1 MSAIPERSEP
11 AAARDDAAA
20 RRRGTRRLAAVQIAI
35 SLGALA
41 AVVWWATR
49 QEAPELPRAREDVL
63 MLLAAIGIY
72 ALVTAARAERWHR
85 IVARAGVRARRADT
99 YRLTTVGYMGNNVL
113 PARSGDVMRAF
124 LLAPVA
130 AARKRRVLGTVVAE
144 RLLDAAALG
153 LLFVAVAVGVLR
165 RSDVP
170 GGRTVIVLAIAA
182 AGLAAASVVALTLA
196 RRAGALVRVR
206 ALVRPLA
213 APSRDLVSAHGVRLL
228 ALSLVLW
235 TLEAVVYLVVG
246 RAVGLELG
254 LVDAVYV
261 VALTNLFAL
270 VPAAPGYVGTF
281 DAAVLFGVGSLG
293 ASGSEALAYLVLL
306 RFVLFVPITL
316 VGLAFLVARYGGWA
330 RYRAA
335 RLETTA
341 AG

>member
-1 MSAIPERSEP
+1 MISRLRLPLLPILVSAVS
-11 AAARDDAAA
+11 
-20 RRRGTRRLAAVQIAI
+20 LAAVA
-35 SLGALA
+35 
-41 AVVWWATR
+41 WWASR
-49 QEAPELPRAREDVL
+49 QESPELPQGSAA
-63 MLLAAIGIY
+63 LASILVAGLVY
-72 ALVTAARAERWHR
+72 AAATLARAERWHR
-85 IVARAGVRARRADT
+85 IVRRAGLVVPRAETA
-99 YRLTTVGYMGNNVL
+99 RLTAVGYMGNNVL